1 VLARGG
7 LAELFGSLH
16 PDLSL
21 QDGALE
27 RSERALA
34 RAGSPGQY
42 QLEGQGLQILPSV
55 LWTGPPLFSTGLSG
69 QLLNTMIYPTQRSF
83 RAGNDTRSPNLD
95 VVLGRTRAS
104 ALRALHDPRST
115 TELAARLGISVSAAS
130 EHATALRG
138 ARLIRTDRD
147 GRAVRHSLTVLGRAL
162 LSGVR

>member
-1 VLARGG
+1 MSWAGPAR
-7 LAELFGSLH
+7 
-16 PDLSL
+16 
-21 QDGALE
+21 
-27 RSERALA
+27 
-34 RAGSPGQY
+34 
-42 QLEGQGLQILPSV
+42 
-55 LWTGPPLFSTGLSG
+55 
-69 QLLNTMIYPTQRSF
+69 
-83 RAGNDTRSPNLD
+83 
-95 VVLGRTRAS
+95 